1 MTIQLINRE
10 QFTKM
15 IVKDYLKYLGYLK
28 YFGDYKHNGETRNGA
43 PVFVLDMAKAWWDPS
58 PPTQATLSRH
68 GDGMWYVQSATEPEN
83 SGSIFRGK
91 LS

>member
-1 MTIQLINRE
+1 
-10 QFTKM
+10 M

-43 PVFVLDMAKAWWDPS
+43 PVFVLDIAKAWWDPS

-68 GDGMWYVQSATEPEN
+68 GDGMRYVQSAAEPEN